1 MATGSSLTWRTLPLK
16 IITLN
21 RIISSDEGILG
32 LLHSNGKPIAVTL
45 ERPWKDNKA
54 WESCIPFGIYPLT
67 RLDKSKAFKYPH
79 YLLEDVPDRTFIKIH
94 VANYPSE
101 LHGCIGVGSYFA
113 NGAIAVCKSRNAMD
127 HVMWFLDRHDEVCLN
142 IREGYF
148 TPFSST
154 SPYKLEP
161 KTEEDK

>member
-1 MATGSSLTWRTLPLK
+1 MK

-21 RIISSDEGILG
+21 RIISTDEGILG
-32 LLHSNGKPIAVTL
+32 LLHSNGKPISVTL

-54 WESCIPFGIYPLT
+54 WESCIPFGMYSLT
-67 RLDKSKAFKYPH
+67 RLDKSKAFHYPH
-79 YLLEDVPDRTFIKIH
+79 NLLEGVQDRTFIKIH

-113 NGAIAVCKSRNAMD
+113 NGSIAICKSRNAMD
-127 HVMWFLDRHDEVCLN
+127 HVMWFLDRHKDISLN

-148 TPFSST
+148 KPYPKTA
-154 SPYKLEP
+154 PYKVEP
-161 KTEEDK
+161 KDEMS

>member
-1 MATGSSLTWRTLPLK
+1 MK

-21 RIISSDEGILG
+21 RIISTDEGILG
-32 LLHSNGKPIAVTL
+32 LLHSNGSPISVTL

-54 WESCIPFGIYPLT
+54 WESSIPFGMYPLT
-67 RLDKSKAFKYPH
+67 RLDKSKAFNYPH
-79 YLLEDVPDRTFIKIH
+79 YLLEGVQDRTFIKIH

-113 NGAIAVCKSRNAMD
+113 NGSIAICKSRNAMD
-127 HVMWFLDRHDEVCLN
+127 HVMWFLDRHKDISLN

-148 TPFSST
+148 KPYPKTA
-154 SPYKLEP
+154 PYKVEP
-161 KTEEDK
+161 KDDMS

>member
-1 MATGSSLTWRTLPLK
+1 LK

-45 ERPWKDNKA
+45 ERPWKDNMA
-54 WESCIPFGIYPLT
+54 WESCIPFGLYPLT
-67 RLDKSKAFKYPH
+67 RLDKSKAFNYPH
-79 YLLEDVPDRTFIKIH
+79 YLLEGVPDRTFIKMH

-113 NGAIAVCKSRNAMD
+113 NGTIAVSKSRKAMD
-127 HVMWFLDRHDEVCLN
+127 HVMWALDRHKKLALN
-142 IREGYF
+142 IRDQYF
-148 TPFSST
+148 KPYPKQA
-154 SPYKLEP
+154 PYKIEP
-161 KTEEDK
+161 KNGDNE